1 MYGFIAS
8 VNEKRGYELQREL
21 HKGMWDFFGARRQEA
36 KWHNYMIISK
46 IKQII
51 KINKIL

>member
-21 HKGMWDFFGARRQEA
+21 YKGMWDILERGDRRG
-36 KWHNYMIISK
+36 NGII
-46 IKQII
+46 I
-51 KINKIL
+51 